1 MQDLIIF
8 LGKLAIALFIV
19 RFHTNLYRLG
29 FNPVAAKLNRATDPL
44 VLPFRKLLPASRFD
58 FGAVIVAAIIALFVA
73 FILIPAPL
81 ALPIALLMLTS
92 VWLNTVFYAI
102 LITVIG
108 SWLQTDPRQ
117 PVMQIALSCSDWLMA
132 PLRRIIPPVGMLDFT
147 PMAALFLIYFAQRG
161 IATLIPPPNGNKAT
175 SSSPSKSPRAPAATN
190 ARASMTSATKSPS
203 PRRPKTA
210 KPTNTSP
217 PGLPK
222 PSPSPK
228 KTWRSKAAP
237 SAR

>member
-44 VLPFRKLLPASRFD
+44 VLPFRKLLPPSRFD
-58 FGAVIVAAIIALFVA
+58 FAAVIVAAIIALFVA

-81 ALPIALLMLTS
+81 FILVS

-161 IATLIPPPNGNKAT
+161 IATLILGGFNG
-175 SSSPSKSPRAPAATN
+175 
-190 ARASMTSATKSPS
+190 
-203 PRRPKTA
+203 
-210 KPTNTSP
+210 
-217 PGLPK
+217 
-222 PSPSPK
+222 
-228 KTWRSKAAP
+228 
-237 SAR
+237 

>member
-44 VLPFRKLLPASRFD
+44 VLPFRKLLPTSRFD

-81 ALPIALLMLTS
+81 ALPITLLMLVS

-161 IATLIPPPNGNKAT
+161 IATLILGGFNG
-175 SSSPSKSPRAPAATN
+175 
-190 ARASMTSATKSPS
+190 
-203 PRRPKTA
+203 
-210 KPTNTSP
+210 
-217 PGLPK
+217 
-222 PSPSPK
+222 
-228 KTWRSKAAP
+228 
-237 SAR
+237 

>member
-108 SWLQTDPRQ
+108 SWL
-117 PVMQIALSCSDWLMA
+117 MA

-161 IATLIPPPNGNKAT
+161 IATLILGGFNG
-175 SSSPSKSPRAPAATN
+175 
-190 ARASMTSATKSPS
+190 
-203 PRRPKTA
+203 
-210 KPTNTSP
+210 
-217 PGLPK
+217 
-222 PSPSPK
+222 
-228 KTWRSKAAP
+228 
-237 SAR
+237 

>member
-29 FNPVAAKLNRATDPL
+29 FNPIVSRLNRT
-44 VLPFRKLLPASRFD
+44 KLLPPSRFD

-73 FILIPAPL
+73 FILIPAPI
-81 ALPIALLMLTS
+81 ALPIALLMLVS

-161 IATLIPPPNGNKAT
+161 IATLILGGFNG
-175 SSSPSKSPRAPAATN
+175 
-190 ARASMTSATKSPS
+190 
-203 PRRPKTA
+203 
-210 KPTNTSP
+210 
-217 PGLPK
+217 
-222 PSPSPK
+222 
-228 KTWRSKAAP
+228 
-237 SAR
+237 

>member
-44 VLPFRKLLPASRFD
+44 VLPFRKLLPPSRFD
-58 FGAVIVAAIIALFVA
+58 
-73 FILIPAPL
+73 
-81 ALPIALLMLTS
+81 
-92 VWLNTVFYAI
+92 FYAI

-161 IATLIPPPNGNKAT
+161 IATLILGGFNG
-175 SSSPSKSPRAPAATN
+175 
-190 ARASMTSATKSPS
+190 
-203 PRRPKTA
+203 
-210 KPTNTSP
+210 
-217 PGLPK
+217 
-222 PSPSPK
+222 
-228 KTWRSKAAP
+228 
-237 SAR
+237 

>member
-8 LGKLAIALFIV
+8 IGKLAIALFIV

-29 FNPVAAKLNRATDPL
+29 FNPIVSRLNRTTDPL
-44 VLPFRKLLPASRFD
+44 VLPFRKLLPPSRFD
-58 FGAVIVAAIIALFVA
+58 FGAVIVAAIIALLVA
-73 FILIPAPL
+73 LAYILSRLAPGIDAPAG
-81 ALPIALLMLTS
+81 ALVGAIFLNAIVLLLLT
-92 VWLNTVFYAI
+92 WLQTTFYAI

-161 IATLIPPPNGNKAT
+161 IATLILGGFNG
-175 SSSPSKSPRAPAATN
+175 
-190 ARASMTSATKSPS
+190 
-203 PRRPKTA
+203 
-210 KPTNTSP
+210 
-217 PGLPK
+217 
-222 PSPSPK
+222 
-228 KTWRSKAAP
+228 
-237 SAR
+237 

>member
-44 VLPFRKLLPASRFD
+44 VLPFRKLLPPSRFD

-81 ALPIALLMLTS
+81 ALPIALFILILVS

-117 PVMQIALSCSDWLMA
+117 PVMQAVAAGRQVLLEVDLSGARQIRRSLPGAYQVFLLPPSWEELERR
-132 PLRRIIPPVGMLDFT
+132 LRGRDT
-147 PMAALFLIYFAQRG
+147 ED
-161 IATLIPPPNGNKAT
+161 
-175 SSSPSKSPRAPAATN
+175 AATVARRLETARDELAAVDEFDAVVVNDEVADTVAQLVQLLGLGSDETN
-190 ARASMTSATKSPS
+190 ATRQVPERLTSEGT
-203 PRRPKTA
+203 
-210 KPTNTSP
+210 
-217 PGLPK
+217 
-222 PSPSPK
+222 
-228 KTWRSKAAP
+228 
-237 SAR
+237 

>member
-44 VLPFRKLLPASRFD
+44 VLPFRKLLPPSRFD

-81 ALPIALLMLTS
+81 ALPIALFILILVS

-102 LITVIG
+102 LIIVIG

-117 PVMQIALSCSDWLMA
+117 PVMQIALACADWLMA
-132 PLRRIIPPVGMLDFT
+132 PLRRIIPPIGMIDFT
-147 PMAALFLIYFAQRG
+147 PMAALFVLYLAQSGINRLLLGGLI
-161 IATLIPPPNGNKAT
+161 
-175 SSSPSKSPRAPAATN
+175 S
-190 ARASMTSATKSPS
+190 
-203 PRRPKTA
+203 
-210 KPTNTSP
+210 
-217 PGLPK
+217 
-222 PSPSPK
+222 
-228 KTWRSKAAP
+228 
-237 SAR
+237 